1 MPSVL
6 VDAWLP
12 RAAERHPDRPAVN
25 ALTYAELLGEVD
37 ATARRLAGRGVRAGD
52 RVGIALAPGEAFCI
66 ALHAVLR
73 LGAVAVPVDLRLSA
87 RERERVVQGTVE
99 VIDGAVIGD
108 AGLRGAPARAPRPR
122 RPRHRGAHVGHERDA
137 QGGRAR
143 PTATG
148 CGARWARPSRWAC
161 DPAERWLCALPLSH
175 VGGLSIVMRSAI
187 YATTAIVHERFDTD
201 RVLDALVQEDG
212 PTIVSLVPTTLQ
224 RLLDAGLREP
234 PALRW
239 ALLGGAPATTALQG
253 RAAAAGVPVATT
265 YGLTEAC
272 SQVTT
277 LGAPLFCTRVRMAGD
292 GEILVSGPT
301 VAGWA
306 GSDRPVL
313 ATGDLGEWRP
323 DGALAVAG
331 RKADTIVSG
340 GENVAPAEVEA
351 VLEAHPDVVE
361 AAVHGRADPE
371 WGEAVVATVVA
382 DPDVEAEELR
392 AWCAERLARFKVPK
406 EIAFT
411 VALPRTPSGK
421 VARKDLQMSD
431 ERDELIARW
440 DTMAAGWKATRAN
453 FQGAMEPVSQWLVE
467 AIHPQ
472 PGHSVLELAAGL
484 GDTGLLAAQLVAPG
498 GSVLITDGSDNMVA
512 AAREHAEEVG
522 ATNVELRSM
531 QAEWIDLPTA
541 SVDGVICR
549 FGYMLLLDP
558 EAALRETRRVLKPGG
573 RVALAV
579 WDDLERNPWMKVL
592 REALVARGLA
602 PAAVPDGPGPFS
614 LGSEEAVAELLA
626 TAGFEDIE
634 VSPMD
639 LVHGRREPRCLVG
652 SGDADVDHH
661 GRGRPRP
668 GARGA
673 LPIA

>member
-1 MPSVL
+1 MVHTSGTSGTPK
-6 VDAWLP
+6 
-12 RAAERHPDRPAVN
+12 AVE
-25 ALTYAELLGEVD
+25 LTYGNWLWSALGS
-37 ATARRLAGRGVRAGD
+37 
-52 RVGIALAPGEAFCI
+52 
-66 ALHAVLR
+66 
-73 LGAVAVPVDLRLSA
+73 AVAL
-87 RERERVVQGTVE
+87 
-99 VIDGAVIGD
+99 
-108 AGLRGAPARAPRPR
+108 GL
-122 RPRHRGAHVGHERDA
+122 
-137 QGGRAR
+137 
-143 PTATG
+143 
-148 CGARWARPSRWAC
+148 

-201 RVLDALVQEDG
+201 RVLDALMDEDG

-253 RAAAAGVPVATT
+253 RAAAAGVPVAPT

-277 LGAPLFCTRVRMAGD
+277 LGAPLFCTRVRIAGD

-323 DGALAVAG
+323 DGALRVAG

-392 AWCAERLARFKVPK
+392 AWCAERLATLQGAQGDRLHGGAAAHAVGQG
-406 EIAFT
+406 
-411 VALPRTPSGK
+411 RTKGP
-421 VARKDLQMSD
+421 QMSD

-453 FQGAMEPVSQWLVE
+453 FQRAMEPVSQWLVE

-472 PGHSVLELAAGL
+472 PGHRVLELAAGL
-484 GDTGLLAAQLVAPG
+484 GRHRAAG
-498 GSVLITDGSDNMVA
+498 R
-512 AAREHAEEVG
+512 AARRA
-522 ATNVELRSM
+522 
-531 QAEWIDLPTA
+531 
-541 SVDGVICR
+541 
-549 FGYMLLLDP
+549 
-558 EAALRETRRVLKPGG
+558 RRQ
-573 RVALAV
+573 RAHH
-579 WDDLERNPWMKVL
+579 R
-592 REALVARGLA
+592 R
-602 PAAVPDGPGPFS
+602 
-614 LGSEEAVAELLA
+614 LGQ
-626 TAGFEDIE
+626 
-634 VSPMD
+634 
-639 LVHGRREPRCLVG
+639 
-652 SGDADVDHH
+652 H
-661 GRGRPRP
+661 GRGRARARRGGRRDERRTTEHAGRVDRPPDGVGGRRHLPLRLHAAARPRG
-668 GARGA
+668 GAARDAAGAQARRARRAGGVGRRSSATRG
-673 LPIA
+673 

>member
-1 MPSVL
+1 MPVIGTPASEARL
-6 VDAWLP
+6 RQRHDLDA
-12 RAAERHPDRPAVN
+12 PAIVVHTSGTSGTPK
-25 ALTYAELLGEVD
+25 AVQLTYGNWLWSALGSAV
-37 ATARRLAGRGVRAGD
+37 
-52 RVGIALAPGEAFCI
+52 ALG
-66 ALHAVLR
+66 LHA
-73 LGAVAVPVDLRLSA
+73 
-87 RERERVVQGTVE
+87 
-99 VIDGAVIGD
+99 
-108 AGLRGAPARAPRPR
+108 
-122 RPRHRGAHVGHERDA
+122 
-137 QGGRAR
+137 
-143 PTATG
+143 
-148 CGARWARPSRWAC
+148 
-161 DPAERWLCALPLSH
+161 AERWLCALPLSH

-201 RVLDALVQEDG
+201 RVLEALVQEDG

-306 GSDRPVL
+306 GSARPVL

-340 GENVAPAEVEA
+340 GENVAPAEIEA

-421 VARKDLQMSD
+421 VARKDLQ
-431 ERDELIARW
+431 
-440 DTMAAGWKATRAN
+440 
-453 FQGAMEPVSQWLVE
+453 
-467 AIHPQ
+467 
-472 PGHSVLELAAGL
+472 
-484 GDTGLLAAQLVAPG
+484 
-498 GSVLITDGSDNMVA
+498 
-512 AAREHAEEVG
+512 
-522 ATNVELRSM
+522 
-531 QAEWIDLPTA
+531 
-541 SVDGVICR
+541 
-549 FGYMLLLDP
+549 
-558 EAALRETRRVLKPGG
+558 
-573 RVALAV
+573 
-579 WDDLERNPWMKVL
+579 
-592 REALVARGLA
+592 
-602 PAAVPDGPGPFS
+602 
-614 LGSEEAVAELLA
+614 
-626 TAGFEDIE
+626 
-634 VSPMD
+634 
-639 LVHGRREPRCLVG
+639 
-652 SGDADVDHH
+652 
-661 GRGRPRP
+661 
-668 GARGA
+668 
-673 LPIA
+673 